1 MSRARRSDGDITKS
15 KILEAAGQLIA
26 KNGFAQTTN
35 KEIAKL
41 AEVDLAAINY
51 HFDGRD
57 GLYSAVLAEAHTH
70 YINEQQ
76 LLALVDSPLPPT
88 QKLETFFATLVSKLV
103 EKDVWHSKVFIREL
117 FSPTS
122 HLQAFM
128 QSDGARKFQAVRKII
143 SQVSELDENQPA
155 LLPCVLSV
163 VAPCMMLL
171 IVGSNLPAPIQ
182 DISKM
187 NAQQLVK
194 HLMTFSL
201 AGLEAIKQQQ

>member
-26 KNGFAQTTN
+26 QNGFAQTTN

-57 GLYSAVLAEAHTH
+57 GLYRAVLAEAHTH

-76 LLALVDSPLPPT
+76 LLALVDNPLPPT
-88 QKLETFFATLVSKLV
+88 QKLETFFATLASKLV

-143 SQVSELDENQPA
+143 SQVSELDENHPA

-163 VAPCMMLL
+163 VAP
-171 IVGSNLPAPIQ
+171 
-182 DISKM
+182 
-187 NAQQLVK
+187 
-194 HLMTFSL
+194 
-201 AGLEAIKQQQ
+201 

>member
-26 KNGFAQTTN
+26 QNGFAQTTN

-143 SQVSELDENQPA
+143 SQVSELDENHPA